1 MKVYSR
7 IFWHIQTYLN
17 ISKAQASSEASVTLA
32 YLEPWYMQNKKHILS
47 RDILRTMAYSE
58 LWYIQNP
65 GIFKTLSNIYYG
77 AFSQKQ
83 STTIIIFI
91 TSAFQ
96 VFYFMKKYY
105 FFNTGLICIPEVF
118 IRCKVWGLREP
129 GGGGREFLIDLFLE
143 LITVLVYGSKKAAT
157 RCAL

>member
-77 AFSQKQ
+77 VFSQK
-83 STTIIIFI
+83 
-91 TSAFQ
+91 
-96 VFYFMKKYY
+96 
-105 FFNTGLICIPEVF
+105 
-118 IRCKVWGLREP
+118 
-129 GGGGREFLIDLFLE
+129 
-143 LITVLVYGSKKAAT
+143 
-157 RCAL
+157 